1 MKNIK
6 KTFFLVVTICSLSI
20 TSVFA
25 QSKPIPCARITG
37 NKGQELNALVDGNVI
52 YSESNTKKIEKS
64 KMEIPEGFR
73 NGTLLLEY
81 EENYYLDGQEVCKKF
96 QLLYSGFTPDDSFKK
111 ATEKKSIAVKGG
123 TKIGIAGDAILLTI
137 RTKELDP
144 HLLICS
150 GSEPVYYGSYWYY
163 GLESFMNSTPKF
175 LTFKQLS
182 SSEDLVKISDDI
194 TMTLKEAAAVEE
206 LTYYQAPSIAFVAQM
221 NAFPFPKHEITSA
234 SEKLIHQT
242 LLADESLELILEFD
256 GIKMHLYF
264 PEQFNDYF
272 KKEVKFGDFVS
283 FYGNIVYAEAGE
295 LHVYGRDFMTRNIND
310 VLKEKKLKALL
321 KNGFN
326 VNDMLREE
334 SQGESNLEK

>member
-6 KTFFLVVTICSLSI
+6 KTFFLFVTICSLSI

-81 EENYYLDGQEVCKKF
+81 EEKYYLDGQEVCKKF

-111 ATEKKSIAVKGG
+111 ASEKKSIGVKGG

-182 SSEDLVKISDDI
+182 SSEDSI
-194 TMTLKEAAAVEE
+194 TVTAESTLTLKEIAGFQ
-206 LTYYQAPSIAFVAQM
+206 TFMYFPAPEIAFKAKM
-221 NAFPFPKHEITSA
+221 NTFPFPKHELTSQA
-234 SEKLIHQT
+234 EKVVHQN
-242 LLADESLELILEFD
+242 LLEDETLELIVEFD
-256 GIKMHLYF
+256 GIKIHLYF
-264 PEQFNDYF
+264 PEQFDDYF
-272 KKEVKFGDFVS
+272 RKEVKWGEDVY
-283 FYGNIVYAEAGE
+283 FYGNIVYSEAGE
-295 LHVYGRDFMTRNIND
+295 VHVYGRDFMTKDIKD
-310 VLKEKKLKALL
+310 VLQNKKITALL
-321 KNGFN
+321 KNGFDI
-326 VNDMLREE
+326 NDMLREE